1 MTAPIEHTWQQI
13 SAHLRREVPSA
24 VFDLWLAALEPR
36 ELSDARLLLAGDD
49 HKARWV
55 ADRFGPA
62 LRRGAEAVLG
72 PGTSVDVVGRSQ
84 LASGGSGPS
93 RADAVSQRPAL
104 NPDYT
109 FEQFVIGE
117 GNRLAH
123 AAALAVAERPGR
135 AYNPLFICGPP
146 GVGKTH
152 LLHSIASYAR
162 AHVGA
167 SVCCMTAD
175 GFTTAFVRALQT
187 GSIDRFKAD
196 HRSVDLLLVDDV
208 QFLQDKTRTEEEFF
222 HTFNALYESGSQL
235 VFTSDRPPLDI
246 DALERRLKE
255 RFASGLVA
263 DVGAPDFDTRLT
275 ILRKWARQEGYAALP
290 RVVLERLAER
300 VTGNVRSLQG
310 TLARLVA
317 VASLNGDRLDEEL
330 LERVLATGR
339 ARPIAPSVRVIQDA
353 TCRCFDL
360 THEEL
365 VSSGRS
371 ARVSWPRQLAMYL
384 AREHSGATLPAI
396 GRQFGGR
403 DHSTVLYACRRA
415 RGRIANDPAAGDAAA
430 RLLDQIRSTPTA
442 DRNG

>member
-1 MTAPIEHTWQQI
+1 VTAPIEQTWQQI
-13 SAHLRREVPSA
+13 SAHLRREVPSG
-24 VFDLWLAALEPR
+24 VFDLWLAELEPCDLTG
-36 ELSDARLLLAGDD
+36 ERLLVAGDD
-49 HKARWV
+49 HKAGWV

-62 LRRGAEAVLG
+62 LRRGAAAVLG
-72 PGTSVDVVGRSQ
+72 PNAQIEVVPRSQ
-84 LASGGSGPS
+84 LAPGQAGPR
-93 RADAVSQRPAL
+93 RADAPAGGPAL

-109 FEQFVIGE
+109 FERFVIGE

-123 AAALAVAERPGR
+123 AAALAVAERPGH

-162 AHVGA
+162 DHAGA
-167 SVCCMTAD
+167 SVCCVTAD
-175 GFTTAFVRALQT
+175 WFTTAFVRALQT
-187 GSIDRFKAD
+187 GSIDRFKAE

-208 QFLQDKTRTEEEFF
+208 QFLQDKRRTEEEFF

-263 DVGAPDFDTRLT
+263 DVAAPDFDTRLT
-275 ILRKWARQEGYAALP
+275 ILRKWALQEGYTALP
-290 RVVLERLAER
+290 RTVMERLAER
-300 VTGNVRSLQG
+300 VTGNVRALQG
-310 TLARLVA
+310 ALARLVA
-317 VASLNGDRLDEEL
+317 VASLHGDRLDEDL
-330 LERVLATGR
+330 LERVLAAGR
-339 ARPIAPSVRVIQDA
+339 TRPVAPSVRTIQDA

-360 THEEL
+360 TRDEL
-365 VSSGRS
+365 ISSARS
-371 ARVSWPRQLAMYL
+371 ARVAWPRQLAMYL
-384 AREHSGATLPAI
+384 AREHTNATLPAI

-403 DHSTVLYACRRA
+403 DHSTVLYAWRKA

-430 RLLDQIRSTPTA
+430 RLLDQIHSKASA
-442 DRNG
+442 DPDG